1 MMDKFEIGSIVTDG
15 KITGEV
21 LNIHPTYATIV
32 SEGKEYRI
40 WVKCL
45 SLSDTQL
52 KRNQLYKESYIFK
65 GYKTKNFTRSLSEA
79 FKDMANRETDE
90 YAILECLK
98 VFDYMIGVTDQT
110 ITENFKTVRIQV
122 ERLRRYSKKIG
133 ATYLTD
139 SILSLVEEELLK
151 CAILEDM
158 KFSTTDKN
166 MVSKVVAMV
175 AGTQMSADPTNTV
188 NQAVIALRT
197 SQLTPQGWA
206 MVGRLLN
213 VATKIGIRWNKDTF
227 SASIKKEMNLV

>member
-1 MMDKFEIGSIVTDG
+1 MTEKIEIGSTVTDG

-21 LNIHPTYATIV
+21 LNLHPTYATVV

-45 SLSDTQL
+45 SLSETQL
-52 KRNQLYKESYIFK
+52 KRNQLYKESFIFK

-79 FKDMANRETDE
+79 FKDMASREQDE

-110 ITENFKTVRIQV
+110 ISENFKTVRMQV
-122 ERLRRYSKKIG
+122 ERLRRYSKKVG

-139 SILSLVEEELLK
+139 SIIALVEEELLK
-151 CAILEDM
+151 YAILEDM
-158 KFSTTDKN
+158 KFSTTDRN
-166 MVSKVVAMV
+166 MVAKVVSMV
-175 AGTQMSADPTNTV
+175 AGTSYAVDPTNTV

-213 VATKIGIRWNKDTF
+213 VATKAGIRWNKETF
-227 SASIKKEMNLV
+227 SASIRKEMNLI